1 MFLFNFFNKKEIIKK
16 NYKIALIGQC
26 ETGKSQF
33 IQKYLFDKNN
43 KIYTPTIGSDIYS
56 KTYFLNNYKTI
67 YDLDFFDIGGRERYK
82 DLLKL
87 YIKNSTFIL
96 IFYDVNKEDTYNYAL
111 YLYDNYINKEV
122 KVIFVGNYNNDN
134 TKLNFFKNNIFYVYI
149 NSENNNNF
157 NTLIDT
163 ILLELLILNK

>member
-149 NSENNNNF
+149 NSEYNNNF

>member
-134 TKLNFFKNNIFYVYI
+134 TKLNFFKNNIFNVYI

>member
-56 KTYFLNNYKTI
+56 KTYFLNNLLT
-67 YDLDFFDIGGRERYK
+67 LSFD
-82 DLLKL
+82 
-87 YIKNSTFIL
+87 S
-96 IFYDVNKEDTYNYAL
+96 
-111 YLYDNYINKEV
+111 
-122 KVIFVGNYNNDN
+122 
-134 TKLNFFKNNIFYVYI
+134 
-149 NSENNNNF
+149 
-157 NTLIDT
+157 
-163 ILLELLILNK
+163 

>member
-1 MFLFNFFNKKEIIKK
+1 MFVLRGFCQKEGNLAHREPI
-16 NYKIALIGQC
+16 C
-26 ETGKSQF
+26 
-33 IQKYLFDKNN
+33 
-43 KIYTPTIGSDIYS
+43 SDIYS